1 MTGVIVKLDSGAE
14 ILVDYDD
21 LLTIKR
27 SDSILPA
34 RIELMVPD
42 SEAAIL
48 IDQLLDTRY
57 RVLH

>member
-34 RIELMVPD
+34 RIELMSLTPR
-42 SEAAIL
+42 
-48 IDQLLDTRY
+48 QRY
-57 RVLH
+57 

>member
-14 ILVDYDD
+14 ILVECDD

-48 IDQLLDTRY
+48 IDQQIGRAH
-57 RVLH
+57 V